1 MVIDAVD
8 NVLSWT
14 PKDLETDRSWI
25 HPLEPRALDE
35 LRSALDHALA
45 TGKSMLQMSRGD
57 FPLGPHATDVLRKVI
72 AETQDRYGMA
82 LLRGLPVDEWTESE
96 QRMLFWG
103 IGMNLGVARPQ
114 GKKSQLMSDVRA
126 EGGQYRGPTGRGYNT
141 NAGLDFHSD
150 NCDVAGLMCIRTA
163 KSGGESLVSSSV
175 AAHNEMLR
183 TRPDLV
189 EVLYQPFVFGRQG
202 EEAPEEAPW
211 FEMPVFG
218 RRDGRFACRHVRN
231 HINGAQAAFPEI
243 PRLTAKQIEALDLFD
258 ATLARDDLC
267 FRMNLEPGDI
277 QFLNN
282 HVVLHSRTSFE
293 DHLEPERA
301 RHLLRLWL
309 AIPNGQPLPLSW
321 KIAHKDVEAKAVRGG
336 QRGIGITP
344 QIEAYERRLA
354 TDHGMAFRIYQD
366 RAAWS
371 LEHH

>member
-1 MVIDAVD
+1 MMIDAVR

-14 PKDLETDRSWI
+14 RKDLETDRSWI
-25 HPLEPRALDE
+25 HSLERRTIDD
-35 LRSALDHALA
+35 LRSALDQALA
-45 TGKSMLQMSRGD
+45 TGKSMLQMSRAD
-57 FPLGPHATDVLRKVI
+57 FPLGPRANEALSKVI
-72 AETQDRYGMA
+72 AETQERYGMA

-175 AAHNEMLR
+175 AAHNEMLC

-189 EVLYQPFVFGRQG
+189 EVLYQPFIFGRQG

-211 FEMPVFG
+211 FEMSIFG

-243 PRLTAKQIEALDLFD
+243 PRLTAKQIEALDLLD

-267 FRMNLEPGDI
+267 FRMNLETGDI

-293 DHLEPERA
+293 DHPEPERA

-321 KIAHKDVEAKAVRGG
+321 KTAHKDVGAPAVRGG
-336 QRGIGITP
+336 QRGIGITSE
-344 QIEAYERRLA
+344 IEAYERRLA
-354 TDHGMAFRIYQD
+354 TDHGMAFCIYED
-366 RAAWS
+366 RAP
-371 LEHH
+371 